1 VANAKKHGR
10 AGREPGGGGQADSRH
25 AARERVA
32 AMRAQHKRA
41 ERRRNLI
48 TAGAITAAVVIV
60 GGGIAWY
67 AASRSPGS
75 PEVVPAAPTGAPQSQ
90 PAALVVPNTSGISGV
105 VAYDTTGWPA
115 ASKNGPANRA
125 LGHDHVTVPVTYS
138 VTPPVG
144 GNHNPVWLNCGIYN
158 TPVPSEYAVHDLEHG
173 AVWITYQPS
182 LPQAEVSQLRSF
194 VGRQSV
200 LTPGGAPG
208 SRYMDLTP
216 YPGLPAPV
224 VVTAWG
230 FQLRLTSPADPRLQR
245 FVDKFRL
252 SPRYAPE
259 YPGECTGGTGTPA
272 AS

>member
-1 VANAKKHGR
+1 MANSKKR
-10 AGREPGGGGQADSRH
+10 SQAGRKQ

-32 AMRAQHKRA
+32 AMRAEQKRA

-48 TAGAITAAVVIV
+48 TVGAIAAAVVIV
-60 GGGIAWY
+60 GGGIAWF
-67 AASRSPGS
+67 AASRGGGS
-75 PEVVPAAPTGAPQSQ
+75 SAEVVPATPSGAPQSQ

-105 VAYDTTGWPA
+105 VAYDTAGWPT
-115 ASKNGPANRA
+115 ASKNGPADQA

-144 GNHNPVWLNCGIYN
+144 GNHNPVWLNCGVYEN
-158 TPVPSEYAVHDLEHG
+158 PVPSEYAVHDIEHG
-173 AVWITYQPS
+173 AIWITYQPS

-200 LTPGGAPG
+200 LSPGGGAAG

-216 YPGLPAPV
+216 YPGLPAPIV
-224 VVTAWG
+224 VSSWG
-230 FQLRLTSPADPRLQR
+230 FQLRLTSPTDPRLQQ
-245 FVDKFRL
+245 FVDKFRF
-252 SPRYAPE
+252 SPQYSPE

-272 AS
+272 AT